1 MVGVFLTG
9 VLSTHH
15 VSREG
20 QGEDRRSSGQQLACC
35 LQQHLLDLFPIF
47 TLILYQTQSQLEL
60 KKKKA
65 RVKAFLF
72 PFPHQMCSAA
82 SAVKW
87 ISVDRQMRC
96 SLGSLWPLAE
106 S

>member
-1 MVGVFLTG
+1 MVGVFFTG

-20 QGEDRRSSGQQLACC
+20 QGEARRSSGQQLACC

-60 KKKKA
+60 KKKKSQSQSTSLSLPPPD
-65 RVKAFLF
+65 VF
-72 PFPHQMCSAA
+72 
-82 SAVKW
+82 
-87 ISVDRQMRC
+87 C
-96 SLGSLWPLAE
+96 SLSCE
-106 S
+106 VDFS

>member
-1 MVGVFLTG
+1 MRLGEAVASSSMLPAATFVGFVPHFYPHFIPNTK
-9 VLSTHH
+9 
-15 VSREG
+15 
-20 QGEDRRSSGQQLACC
+20 
-35 LQQHLLDLFPIF
+35 PIRVKK
-47 TLILYQTQSQLEL
+47 

-65 RVKAFLF
+65 RVKALLF